1 MTRLKLLAATALLSA
16 TIASPV
22 LAQDGAM
29 GPDIALPLITTKV
42 IKISE
47 EAIGVMTTT
56 GTMALRRL
64 MQPRGLST
72 AR

>member
-22 LAQDGAM
+22 LAQEARWGR
-29 GPDIALPLITTKV
+29 DIALPLITAKV
-42 IKISE
+42 IRISE
-47 EAIGVMTTT
+47 EAIGVMTDT

-64 MQPRGLST
+64 MQPRELSV